1 MIGMLIDWWK
11 LRSTREQWMLGVM
24 IALLAV
30 VVIWLGILRPITSGL
45 AAARERH
52 AEAVVRLARVESQ
65 VSAIRRLE
73 RSRPPALEG
82 ALDKVIA
89 AAAEEAGFTPGKVEP
104 SGNDRVDVSIASV
117 RPVAFFSWINS
128 LESRGILVERLSARA
143 NSDPTLAV
151 DITFMER
158 RR

>member
-1 MIGMLIDWWK
+1 MTESLISWWR

-24 IALLAV
+24 ILLLAG
-30 VVIWLGILRPITSGL
+30 VILWLGILRPLASGL
-45 AAARERH
+45 TASRGRH
-52 AEAVVRLARVESQ
+52 AEAVLHLARVEGQ
-65 VSAIRRLE
+65 ASAIRQLE
-73 RSRPPALEG
+73 RNRPPSLG
-82 ALDKVIA
+82 VSVDKAIA
-89 AAAEEAGFTPGKVEP
+89 TSAEEAGFAPSKVEL

-117 RPVAFFSWINS
+117 RPVAFFSWINM
-128 LESRGILVERLSARA
+128 LEARGILVERLSARA